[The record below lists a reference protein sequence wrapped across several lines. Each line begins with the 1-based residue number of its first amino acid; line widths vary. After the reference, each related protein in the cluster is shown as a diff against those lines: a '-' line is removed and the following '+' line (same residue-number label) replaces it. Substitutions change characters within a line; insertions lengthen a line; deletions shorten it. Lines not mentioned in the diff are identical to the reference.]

1 MARRYI
7 DTSILSV
14 FGLGAS
20 KLVVWYSRYD
30 RSTAGRDWTEAL
42 PRKLVYVQNPT
53 PRIVTYQA
61 FSQDLHVLSRNI
73 HHHSFCALS
82 QLGNGLVISLDIR
95 RNIW

>member
-42 PRKLVYVQNPT
+42 PRKLVYV
-53 PRIVTYQA
+53 
-61 FSQDLHVLSRNI
+61 
-73 HHHSFCALS
+73 
-82 QLGNGLVISLDIR
+82 
-95 RNIW
+95 